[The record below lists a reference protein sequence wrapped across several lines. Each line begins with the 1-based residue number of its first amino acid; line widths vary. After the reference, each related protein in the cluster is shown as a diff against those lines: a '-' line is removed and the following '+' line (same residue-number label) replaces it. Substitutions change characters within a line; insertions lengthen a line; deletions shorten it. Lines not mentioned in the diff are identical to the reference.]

1 MRIEYVSLF
10 VQDVQ
15 RSETFYQK
23 YFRAREEWTS
33 ADRKSCML
41 SFSGDVFL
49 ELLKNAEPDSKR
61 RARFAIS
68 VGGPEMIEALARAI
82 ENDGYECTRH
92 LERTKDGRCRAV
104 VLDPDENEL
113 ELVEEKSAPND

>member
-15 RSETFYQK
+15 RLETFYQK
-23 YFRAREEWTS
+23 YFRAREEWRS
-33 ADRKSCML
+33 ADGRSCML

-49 ELLKNAEPDSKR
+49 ELLKNAEPGPKR

-82 ENDGYECTRH
+82 ENDGYECSQH
-92 LERTKDGRCRAV
+92 LEKTGDGRCRAI

-113 ELVEEKSAPND
+113 ELVEEKSTTND

>member
-23 YFRAREEWTS
+23 YFRAKEERTS
-33 ADRKSCML
+33 TDKQSCL
-41 SFSGDVFL
+41 LKFSGDVRL
-49 ELLKNAEPDSKR
+49 ELLKNAESGPKR

-82 ENDGYECTRH
+82 ENDGYECTQH
-92 LERTKDGRCRAV
+92 LEKTKDGRYSAI
-104 VLDPDENEL
+104 VLDPDKNEL
-113 ELVEEKSAPND
+113 ELVEEN

>member
-23 YFRAREEWTS
+23 YFRAKEDWIS
-33 ADRKSCML
+33 D
-41 SFSGDVFL
+41 DVRL
-49 ELLKNAEPDSKR
+49 ELLKNAEPGQKR

-82 ENDGYECTRH
+82 ENDGYECSQH
-92 LERTKDGRCRAV
+92 LEKTKDGRYRAI
-104 VLDPDENEL
+104 VLDPDKNEL
-113 ELVEEKSAPND
+113 ELVEEN